1 MTAWTR
7 TDEHGITVTF
17 EYQPD
22 QRGTVTLTTQEV
34 EGLMRTG
41 GWTECDCHEPGALTE
56 HWGGVHPDGRMQ
68 CTTCDRVEKPFEGTA
83 YDNPNT
89 KEAE

>member
-7 TDEHGITVTF
+7 TDDHGITVTF
-17 EYQPD
+17 TATPD
-22 QRGTVTLTTQEV
+22 QRGNVTLTQQEF

-56 HWGGVHPDGRMQ
+56 HWGGVHPDGRMR
-68 CTTCDRVEKPFEGTA
+68 CTNCDRPMKDTQ
-83 YDNPNT
+83 
-89 KEAE
+89 